1 MKEFSTKTQRG
12 NKNVKKR
19 SWAIFIPVVV
29 LALLLSGCCPA
40 KPRVYRVGIL
50 SGLSYFSGAVDGFKA
65 GMAELGYVEGKNI
78 VYDVQSTEFDMAAY
92 RSILQQFVAD
102 DVDLVFVFPTEASQ
116 EAKAA
121 MQGTDIPVVFCMAN
135 IEGTGLVDSVREPG
149 GNITGVRFPGP
160 DLALKRFEVMRELA
174 PQATRILVPY
184 LRGYPIVESQ
194 LELLRPATAA
204 AGVTLIEFP
213 ADNTAEIEAGL
224 QARAESGDIGI
235 DAILLIPEPLSV
247 TPDSFL
253 VMARFAAEQNIPI
266 GGAIVPVEG
275 YSSVF
280 EVGINNFNTG
290 EQVAPLADKILR
302 GTPAGTIPVP
312 SSESYLTLNY
322 KLAQELGLTVPD
334 SLLAQADNVIR

>member
-1 MKEFSTKTQRG
+1 MKG
-12 NKNVKKR
+12 NKFSQNR
-19 SWAIFIPVVV
+19 LHRCAILILIVV
-29 LALLLSGCCPA
+29 LALLLSGCCQQ
-40 KPRVYRVGIL
+40 KPKVYRVGVL
-50 SGLSYFSGAVDGFKA
+50 SGLSYFAGAIDGLKA
-65 GMAELGYVEGKNI
+65 GMAELGYVEGENI

-92 RSILQQFVAD
+92 KRILQQFVAD
-102 DVDLVFVFPTEASQ
+102 DVDLIFVFPTEASQ

-121 MQGTDIPVVFCMAN
+121 TQGTDVPVVFCLAN

-149 GNITGVRFPGP
+149 SNITGVRFPGP

-174 PQATRILVPY
+174 PQITRILVPY

-213 ADNTAEIEAGL
+213 VDNTAELEAGL

-235 DAILLIPEPLSV
+235 DAILLIPEPISV

-266 GGAIVPVEG
+266 GGAIVSVEG

-280 EVGINNFNTG
+280 EVGINAFNTG

-312 SSESYLTLNY
+312 SSESYLTLNH

-334 SLLAQADNVIR
+334 SLLAQATEIIR

>member
-1 MKEFSTKTQRG
+1 MKRNRPTQKKIG
-12 NKNVKKR
+12 NR
-19 SWAIFIPVVV
+19 CMILTLMVVF
-29 LALLLSGCCPA
+29 ALLLSGCGPK
-40 KPRVYRVGIL
+40 KPKTYRVGIL
-50 SGLSYFSGAVDGFKA
+50 SGLSYFAAAVDGFKA
-65 GMAELGYVEGKNI
+65 GMAELGYIEGENI

-92 RSILQQFVAD
+92 QRIFQQFVAD

-116 EAKAA
+116 AAKAA
-121 MQGTDIPVVFCMAN
+121 MQGADIPVVFCIAN

-160 DLALKRFEVMRELA
+160 DLALKRFEVMRALA
-174 PQATRILVPY
+174 PQATRILVVY
-184 LRGYPIVESQ
+184 QRGYPIVESQ
-194 LELLRPATAA
+194 LELLRPATVA
-204 AGVTLIEFP
+204 AGVTLIESP
-213 ADNTAEIEAGL
+213 ADNTAEVEADL

-253 VMARFAAEQNIPI
+253 VMARFAVKQNIPI

-280 EVGINNFNTG
+280 EVGINTFNTG
-290 EQVAPLADKILR
+290 EQAAPLADKVLR